1 MTWEQGRQ
9 LASITYNNKTTT
21 YQYNSDGI
29 RTKKTNSDGSYVVYY
44 LAGGK
49 AIGETHFDA
58 NNAVQYYLR
67 YTFDETGSV
76 VGFSYWGAGE
86 NAWNDYY
93 FVKNLQGDVLQVY
106 WDHPDKDPY
115 TDPTCDTCVASYTY
129 DSWGNILTSSGAFSN
144 INPFR
149 YRSYY
154 YDSETWFYYLQSR
167 YYDPSIGRFI
177 NADDIHQLGAN
188 GDFTSLNLFAY
199 CGNNPVTRND
209 AGGNAWET
217 IFDIISLAG
226 SVAEVVANPMDPW
239 AWGGLIGDV
248 VDVVVPF
255 VGGLGEAVDVAKT
268 VYHVVDKGDDI
279 IDAAKSMRRFADAAD
294 DIKDST
300 GAYVVLFEQ
309 GQHYVGKGG
318 FKRAITSASE
328 HLADGNKVSA
338 IIWAPT
344 PSQKSAFVT
353 EYLLQS
359 TFGVGK
365 KVSNTFNK
373 IWSPGKKI
381 LGSLQ

>member
-1 MTWEQGRQ
+1 
-9 LASITYNNKTTT
+9 
-21 YQYNSDGI
+21 
-29 RTKKTNSDGSYVVYY
+29 
-44 LAGGK
+44 
-49 AIGETHFDA
+49 
-58 NNAVQYYLR
+58 LR
-67 YTFDETGSV
+67 YNFDETGSV

-129 DSWGNILTSSGAFSN
+129 DSWGNILSSSGAFSN

-149 YRSYY
+149 YRTYY

-226 SVAEVVANPMDPW
+226 SVAGVVSNPMDPW